1 MRRRRVLVA
10 AVLILFGIAALVL
23 VFRSA
28 PAPGHLP
35 YAEWRMFKDR
45 FITKDGRVVDTG
57 NGNITH
63 SEGQGYGM
71 LFAEAAGD
79 RRTFDL
85 LWDWTREHLQT
96 RPDDR
101 LLSWLWKETPE
112 GGAVADPNN
121 ASDGEI
127 LVAWALVRASERWGS
142 FAYQRAA
149 AELLIEL
156 RRLCVVPTPQGPAL
170 LPGLFG
176 FREEERTV
184 LNGSYYVFPAF
195 HHFERVFPG
204 LGWDEVA
211 RAGERLLAATKFG
224 RWELNPDWIALSEGV
239 YSLET
244 KFPPDFGYNAI
255 RIPLHV
261 AWGNPSSDLLKSYA
275 NFWRGLPDLS
285 KMPATV
291 NLETNA
297 FGPHAALPGMQAI
310 AQFTLACAQG
320 ESISVPPITH
330 DEPYYSAS
338 LKFLTRLA
346 IHDIRE
352 GQRK

>member
-1 MRRRRVLVA
+1 MRARRVLVP
-10 AVLILFGIAALVL
+10 AVLLLLLLAVALFLL
-23 VFRSA
+23 RSGS
-28 PAPGHLP
+28 PPGHLSRT
-35 YAEWRMFKDR
+35 EWRAFKDR

-85 LWDWTREHLQT
+85 IWDWTRENLQT

-112 GGAVADPNN
+112 GGGVADPNN

-156 RRLCVVPTPQGPAL
+156 RRLCVIPSPVGPVL

-176 FREEERTV
+176 FREDGRTV

-195 HHFERVFPG
+195 RHFERVFPG

-211 RAGERLLAATKFG
+211 DAGERMLAATKFG
-224 RWELNPDWIALSEGV
+224 RWELNPDWVALSEGI

-261 AWGNPSSDLLKSYA
+261 GWANPSSPLLKSYA
-275 NFWRGLPDLS
+275 NFWRELSDLS
-285 KMPATV
+285 KMPAVV

-297 FGPHAALPGMQAI
+297 FGPHPALPGMQAI
-310 AQFTLACAQG
+310 ARF
-320 ESISVPPITH
+320 SIDCTTGGAMAVAPITA

-338 LKFLTRLA
+338 LKLLTRLA
-346 IHDIRE
+346 IHDIR
-352 GQRK
+352 GGRQP